1 MAEPCISCVI
11 GDFGTG
17 KTTYLAYLA
26 RSNAEKRNIF
36 ANFTLY
42 GIEYTPISVEDLANF
57 PDWVKDGI
65 VLLDEGHVGAN
76 IYNVFK
82 KDVKEFS
89 IFISQ
94 IRKRN
99 IYVFWSSQFFSK
111 VAKPLRDYTKYMFQF
126 SEIKDIYGNQ
136 IKGTATVELFDLHN
150 YYQYINTFNFDGRPL
165 FPYFDTKELVTNST
179 VKSDGQKIFNKLS
192 SKPLTP

>member
-17 KTTYLAYLA
+17 KTTYLTYLA
-26 RSNAEKRNIF
+26 KANAGKRNIY

-42 GIEYTPISVEDLANF
+42 GIWYTPISVEDLAGF
-57 PDWVKDGI
+57 PEWVNDGI

-76 IYNVFK
+76 IYDVFK
-82 KDVKEFS
+82 KDVKEFA

-99 IYVFWSSQFFSK
+99 IFVFWSSQFFSK
-111 VAKPLRDYTKYMFQF
+111 VAKPLRDYTKYMYQF
-126 SEIKDIYGNQ
+126 TEIKDIYNNQ

-150 YYQYINTFNFDGRPL
+150 NYSYINTFNFDGRPM
-165 FPYFDTKELVTNST
+165 FPYFDTKEIVTKST
-179 VKSDGQKIFNKLS
+179 KKSSGEKIFNKIIKS
-192 SKPLTP
+192 P

>member
-17 KTTYLAYLA
+17 KTTYLTYLA
-26 RSNAEKRNIF
+26 KANVGKRNIY

-42 GIEYTPISVEDLANF
+42 GMWYTPISVEDLAGF
-57 PDWVKDGI
+57 PEWVHDGI

-76 IYNVFK
+76 IYDVFK
-82 KDVKEFS
+82 KDVKEFA

-99 IYVFWSSQFFSK
+99 IFVFWSSQFFSK
-111 VAKPLRDYTKYMFQF
+111 VAKPLRDYTKYMYQF
-126 SEIKDIYGNQ
+126 TEVKDIYNNQ
-136 IKGTATVELFDLHN
+136 IKGTATVDLFDLHN
-150 YYQYINTFNFDGRPL
+150 NYRYINTFNFDGRSM
-165 FPYFDTKELVTNST
+165 FPYFDTKEIVTKST
-179 VKSDGQKIFNKLS
+179 QKSSGEKLFHKLS
-192 SKPLTP
+192 EKPLT